1 MSSGEASCPTA
12 RQVGEIM
19 EKAAGFAA
27 YADTLLSEVVRNR
40 ETGESS
46 EQSLIE
52 LQVMHEQI
60 ASFGRDLR
68 DILLRLDSSSYKVLE
83 NDEMVCANVHDLFGW
98 QVADLQ
104 PLRTC
109 TAHQ

>member
-1 MSSGEASCPTA
+1 MG
-12 RQVGEIM
+12 
-19 EKAAGFAA
+19 KAAGFAV
-27 YADTLLSEVVRNR
+27 YADALLSEIVRKR

-46 EQSLIE
+46 EQSFIE

-60 ASFGRDLR
+60 ASLGRDLR
-68 DILLRLDSSSYKVLE
+68 DILLRLDSSSYSALE
-83 NDEMVCANVHDLFGW
+83 KDEMVCANLHDLFGW

-109 TAHQ
+109 PSHQ